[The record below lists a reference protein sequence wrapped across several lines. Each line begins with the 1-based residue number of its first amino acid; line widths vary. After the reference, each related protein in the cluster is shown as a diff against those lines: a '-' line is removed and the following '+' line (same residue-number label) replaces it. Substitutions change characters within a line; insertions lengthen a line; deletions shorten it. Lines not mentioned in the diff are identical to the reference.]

1 MENVSALA
9 GAILAFCGLVV
20 AATVSGAVAM
30 YVMAG
35 YERIAG
41 RGYMRRLQQ
50 YVVPV
55 ICGLLITTA
64 LSMTLAA
71 VAIGG
76 RAGVGSTPMAWA
88 MVVLVGAML
97 AIHARI
103 ELPDVVFILVSGAL
117 SVAVLGSL
125 AG

>member
-1 MENVSALA
+1 
-9 GAILAFCGLVV
+9 
-20 AATVSGAVAM
+20 
-30 YVMAG
+30 
-35 YERIAG
+35 
-41 RGYMRRLQQ
+41 
-50 YVVPV
+50 
-55 ICGLLITTA
+55 
-64 LSMTLAA
+64 MTLAA